1 MNVFDDE
8 CDVEPASERDSVE
21 SDQEIERYDHL
32 CHMQMYNFWVFSSSY
47 FTHFACFMH
56 CSFMHLP
63 DL

>member
-32 CHMQMYNFWVFSSSY
+32 CHMQMYNF
-47 FTHFACFMH
+47 
-56 CSFMHLP
+56 
-63 DL
+63 